1 MSAIGGRRAATD
13 CSPFDNS
20 GLTEK
25 LANGRAVVVDAQPL
39 PTSTRECRHGGF
51 AKFGFKSEGRC
62 IVFVV
67 LTRVCDALARHG
79 ISPGFCPPTP
89 PTRSA

>member
-13 CSPFDNS
+13 CSQFDNS

-39 PTSTRECRHGGF
+39 PTSTGECRHGGF